1 MDLKVILIIVVIAV
15 AAAYYLFT
23 PKNPLITGEEL
34 LKQMQDKKPMAL
46 IDVRTPEE
54 FASGHIEGAVN
65 VPLAGLEKDIV
76 KAVPDKK
83 SYVVVYCRSGRRSAN
98 ASSALIKMGYTNL
111 VNYKGSMIDWT
122 NKGYKTVK

>member
-1 MDLKVILIIVVIAV
+1 MDLKLILLIVLVIFIAGYAV
-15 AAAYYLFT
+15 MI
-23 PKNPLITGEEL
+23 PKIRKITAEEL
-34 LKQMQDKKPMAL
+34 LNQIQEKKVMAL

-65 VPLAGLEKDIV
+65 VPLAGLENGIA

-83 SYVVVYCRSGRRSAN
+83 SYVVVYCRSGRRSSN
-98 ASSALIKMGYTNL
+98 ASTALIKMGYTNL

-122 NKGYKTVK
+122 NKGHRIVK